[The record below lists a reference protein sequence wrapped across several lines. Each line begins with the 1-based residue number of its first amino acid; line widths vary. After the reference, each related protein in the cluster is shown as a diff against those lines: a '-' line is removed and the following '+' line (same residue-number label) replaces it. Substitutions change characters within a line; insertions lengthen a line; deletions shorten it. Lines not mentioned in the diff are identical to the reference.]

1 MKSKMYH
8 KKGGFNSNP
17 ENLKKAVEA
26 KRKKLGRK
34 PRTAKEHEAW
44 RTKQR
49 RKFTLWRSFLNEE

>member
-26 KRKKLGRK
+26 KRKNLGRK

-49 RKFTLWRSFLNEE
+49 RKFTLWRSF

>member
-1 MKSKMYH
+1 MGYR
-8 KKGGFNSNP
+8 KGGFQDSP
-17 ENLKKAVEA
+17 ENIKKANEA